1 MTSMTATI
9 AAASVLGAGLGFQG
23 AVSPGPLQ
31 TILISETLSHGVRS
45 GWRGAFAPVC
55 TDPFALALALLVVSN
70 VSNVVLACI
79 AFFGAAL
86 LCRIAWSEFKTK
98 ASDFDFQTKP
108 RRSFASI
115 WAVNFLN
122 PNLWIFSFTI
132 NAIKIHDYYAEYGV
146 GVALVYIVSFF
157 VSIIACNLGIVF
169 LSGYLKRGLNAKWL
183 AVVNK
188 TLGVFLLIVAI
199 GFIFMGLNKLN
210 LLG

>member
-1 MTSMTATI
+1 MTAAI

-55 TDPFALALALLVVSN
+55 TDPFALALALLVVAN

-79 AFFGAAL
+79 AFVGAAL
-86 LCRIAWSEFKTK
+86 LCRIAWGEFKTT
-98 ASDFDFQTKP
+98 SNDFDFQTKP

-132 NAIKIHDYYAEYGV
+132 NAIKIHDYYARCGLV
-146 GVALVYIVSFF
+146 VALVYILSFF
-157 VSIIACNLGIVF
+157 LSIVACNLGIVF
-169 LSGYLKRGLNAKWL
+169 LTGCLKRGLNTKWL
-183 AVVNK
+183 VVINR
-188 TLGVFLLIVAI
+188 TLGFFLLVVAA
-199 GFIFMGLNKLN
+199 GFVCLGLNKLGVFN
-210 LLG
+210 